1 MTMRAYSIGI
11 AMLVAV
17 SACAK
22 YDQPADSA
30 ASTAS
35 APAPSRARDAAL
47 TANAI
52 AANPPAADSI
62 LKAGGY
68 TSESFQKLM
77 YEIASDSVMSA
88 EYAGYRPR

>member
-1 MTMRAYSIGI
+1 MRAYSIGI
-11 AMLVAV
+11 AMLLAV

-30 ASTAS
+30 ASNATVP
-35 APAPSRARDAAL
+35 APASSRARAAAL

-68 TSESFQKLM
+68 TPDSFRKLM
-77 YEIASDSVMSA
+77 YEIASDSAMSA
-88 EYAGYRPR
+88 EYAGYRAR